1 MRAVWT
7 IASGLAFTMLLV
19 VLPMFHVAHWND
31 APPTFTS
38 FGLAALPLIVIVLA
52 LLRPSPWAVAW
63 LFPVAHLPV
72 LVSQPELTGPLV
84 YSGPEGLVVLVLVV
98 ALGAL
103 WVGASLA
110 PERPAPR
117 LDSASTDPWRFP
129 WLPAAST
136 AAAIAIWVAFMWPV
150 LSAAQAGRF
159 QASAAVVGVAVVV
172 MVLVAGRW
180 VIRDLGE
187 LAGDPRYRR
196 RWTVALLRERQVP
209 TGLLWGSLTVAVVG
223 SVMVLLLF
231 R

>member
-7 IASGLAFTMLLV
+7 ITSGLAFTTLLV
-19 VLPMFHVAHWND
+19 VLPLFHVAHWNN
-31 APPTFTS
+31 APPTLTS
-38 FGLAALPLIVIVLA
+38 LGLAALPLTVMFLA

-84 YSGPEGLVVLVLVV
+84 YSGPEGLVVLMTVLG
-98 ALGAL
+98 LGAL
-103 WVGASLA
+103 WVGVSLA
-110 PERPAPR
+110 PVPAGPAP
-117 LDSASTDPWRFP
+117 STSPTDTGSFP
-129 WLPAAST
+129 WLPLAST
-136 AAAIAIWVAFMWPV
+136 TAATAIWLAFMWPV

-196 RWTVALLRERQVP
+196 RWTVALLRERQAP
-209 TGLLWGSLTVAVVG
+209 TGLLWASLTAAVVG
-223 SVMVLLLF
+223 SVMVIVLF